1 MNTIEIDLER
11 MNKDFKSRKNN
22 ITEILQLKSIVAR
35 KRNMLFADS
44 NDFMQSRERVLKSL
58 ERVMFTQEMKVMA
71 IALLELYGDYTSDTY
86 YYRNSENKLIKRKG
100 LSQCLISSHGLHLT
114 LSSLNE

>member
-1 MNTIEIDLER
+1 MNTIEIDLDR
-11 MNKDFKSRKNN
+11 MNRDFKSKKEN
-22 ITEILQLKSIVAR
+22 ITEILQLKSVVAR

-58 ERVMFTQEMKVMA
+58 ERIMFTQEMKLMA
-71 IALLELYGDYTSDTY
+71 NTLLEQYGDYTHDTY
-86 YYRNSENKLIKRKG
+86 YYRQSDDKLIKRKG